1 MNKDQNKITQLNYP
15 KEIYL
20 GILVFLIFYILF
32 SVVLVKAYR
41 GKILPQ
47 YYFLGVALNHTDV
60 NNLEQV
66 VYNHIQEVDRV
77 TFFRPM
83 YKQLPSEEV
92 VVSTAG
98 SLSLSPETF
107 KNKEDYTF
115 KGSWLESYKIW
126 IGFFKTKVDLGEKF
140 LVVDES
146 KLRDEYLKKDTKV
159 TTKGKGDAR
168 LDLTTEGQLGIR
180 EEVPEVENEF
190 TNLHLAFYNTLKH
203 NTFRSPIYPINLNEP
218 KVTTS
223 MWQNQL
229 FRVQSLIKSG
239 DSIDLLYKGVRLT
252 LDSGLLPKLLSVS
265 NDKLVFNPQHLSQIL
280 HESSLA
286 AFEKRPVEPNFIYDQ
301 NTLRVLKFTKEIYG
315 DRFETEKLA
324 AELTKDFLDS
334 PAGNKKVSEQLTLT
348 TWESQRK
355 LGELNP
361 FGIQELLGTG
371 WSSMRNSVPERYANI
386 TNGINK
392 LNGLL
397 VAPGQE
403 FSTIGALSPFTIENG
418 YVEGLAIKKKKI
430 LPEVGGGMCQVSTTL
445 FRAAMNSGLKIT
457 DRSNHSV
464 VVDYYNDPRNGL
476 PGTDATIYEPAPDF
490 KFKND
495 TQNYVLIST
504 RVEAGGQIY
513 FDFWGT
519 RDGRIGSFTV
529 PQVLSRT
536 ESTAEPVYD
545 LSSSIPTGQ
554 VKCSGPFN
562 GMSTVFTYV
571 RTLKDGTIE
580 RVPYFS
586 YYRPQGRNCL
596 VGM

>member
-32 SVVLVKAYR
+32 SVILVKAYR
-41 GKILPQ
+41 GKVLPQ
-47 YYFLGVALNHTDV
+47 YYFLGAALNHTDV

-83 YKQLPSEEV
+83 YKQIPSEEV
-92 VVSTAG
+92 VVSTTS
-98 SLSLSPETF
+98 SLSLLPETF
-107 KNKEDYTF
+107 KAKDGYTF
-115 KGSWLESYKIW
+115 QGSWLESYKIW
-126 IGFFKTKVDLGEKF
+126 TGFFKTKVDLGEKF
-140 LVVDES
+140 LVVDEK
-146 KLRDEYLKKDTKV
+146 KLREEYLKKDTKV
-159 TTKGKGDAR
+159 TTKGNGDAR
-168 LDLTTEGQLGIR
+168 LDLTEQGQLGIR
-180 EEVPEVENEF
+180 EEVPEIDNDF
-190 TNLHLAFYNTLKH
+190 IDLHLAFYNTLKH
-203 NTFRSPIYPINLNEP
+203 NTFRSPIYAINLNEP

-223 MWQNQL
+223 MWQSQL
-229 FRVQSLIKSG
+229 PKVEGLVKSNNSINLFYGSSQLVLIS
-239 DSIDLLYKGVRLT
+239 SQ
-252 LDSGLLPKLLSVS
+252 LPKLLSIS
-265 NDKLVFNPQHLSQIL
+265 NGKLMFDPQHLSQIL
-280 HESSLA
+280 HESPLA
-286 AFEKRPVEPNFIYDQ
+286 TFEKRPTEPEFIYDQ
-301 NTLRVLKFTKEIYG
+301 NTLRVLKFTKEVHG
-315 DRFETEKLA
+315 SKFETEKLA
-324 AELTKDFLDS
+324 EELTRDLLDS
-334 PAGNKKVSEQLTLT
+334 PTENKKVYKQLTLT

-371 WSSMRNSVPERYANI
+371 WSSMRNSAPERYANI

-403 FSTIGALSPFTIENG
+403 FSTIGALSPFTVENG

-495 TQNYVLIST
+495 TQNHVLIST

-519 RDGRIGSFTV
+519 RDGRIGSFTM

-554 VKCSGPFN
+554 VRCSGPFN